1 MASDAPL
8 PDDPAGH
15 RAGRHALVTG
25 GGTGIGL
32 ACARQLLQ
40 AGWHVTIAGRRAS
53 VLDDAAAA
61 LRATPGVAGPDRVRT
76 AVCDVTDDEQVR
88 ATVLAACHDD
98 GRIGATVVNA
108 GAGAGTAVLQ
118 MQPAELRAILEL
130 NVVGAFSTIRHA
142 ARVMQP
148 TGGSIVA
155 ISSIAGVLGGRFR
168 AAYAASKAA
177 LDMLVKV
184 SADEL
189 GPFGI
194 RVNSVRPGLVPSDA
208 TASLFDPQPGSALAE
223 VQRDYLRNMPLGRL
237 GTPDDV
243 GALVRFL
250 CSDDAAWITGQ
261 HYAVDGGHTLRRAP
275 NMDAAIRDRLGDA
288 AVDDLVGPR
297 WE

>member
-1 MASDAPL
+1 MSTPASS
-8 PDDPAGH
+8 
-15 RAGRHALVTG
+15 RTALVTG

-32 ACARQLLQ
+32 ACARQLRR
-40 AGWHVTIAGRRAS
+40 AGWTVTIAGRRAD
-53 VLDDAAAA
+53 VLDGAARS
-61 LRATPGVAGPDRVRT
+61 LRAEPPAVPDAEVRT
-76 AVCDVTDDEQVR
+76 VVCDVTDDDQVAAAVSA
-88 ATVLAACHDD
+88 ATDEAGRLGAA
-98 GRIGATVVNA
+98 IVNA

-118 MQPAELRAILEL
+118 MRPSELRAVLDL
-130 NVVGAFSTIRHA
+130 NVVGAFSTIHHA
-142 ARVMQP
+142 ARTMQP

-208 TASLFDPQPGSALAE
+208 TAALFDPEPGTPLAE
-223 VQRDYLRNMPLGRL
+223 VQADYLRNMPLGRL

-243 GALVRFL
+243 AALVRFL
-250 CSDDAAWITGQ
+250 CSHEAGWITGQ
-261 HYAVDGGHTLRRAP
+261 HYAVDGGHTVRRAP
-275 NMDAAIRDRLGDA
+275 NMDAAMRARLGDDV
-288 AVDDLVGPR
+288 VDGLVGPR
-297 WE
+297 WT